1 MGEVSMK
8 KVKQSYGL
16 FTTITMIIGICIGSG
31 IFFKSDNILAAT
43 GGSVSLGVLV
53 FVLGATSI
61 IFGGLCISEL
71 ASRTDRAGGIITY
84 VEEFASEKLACG
96 MGWFQIFVYF
106 PTIAVVVSWVVGI
119 YICLLFGWQGTLENQ
134 MLIGVIFYTF
144 TFFINSI
151 SAKLGG
157 GFQNFSTISK
167 MIPLAIIAICGLF
180 FGNPAEG
187 FKSVS
192 AQTLGGATWLAAIG
206 PVAYS
211 FDGWTISTTIAPEI
225 RDSKKNLPKALIIAP
240 IFVLVTYVAYFIGVT
255 SLLEPKKIMKL
266 QDAHVYIVAQRLFG
280 GFGAQLILIFV
291 IIAVMGTANGIILGY
306 IRLPYSMALRGSGM
320 FPFADKISQEHKKW
334 GMPVNSAIFCYV
346 LTLFWTVIHFITVK
360 FGLLPNS
367 DVSEIAIVMSYL
379 FYIIL
384 YYKVFILYRKGE
396 IHSAFRG
403 LFVPIMATVGSVFIL
418 TGGLQSKLFIFYAA
432 FCFIIVFIAFSYYKK
447 HHTGTL
453 S

>member
-1 MGEVSMK
+1 
-8 KVKQSYGL
+8 
-16 FTTITMIIGICIGSG
+16 
-31 IFFKSDNILAAT
+31 
-43 GGSVSLGVLV
+43 
-53 FVLGATSI
+53 
-61 IFGGLCISEL
+61 
-71 ASRTDRAGGIITY
+71 
-84 VEEFASEKLACG
+84 
-96 MGWFQIFVYF
+96 
-106 PTIAVVVSWVVGI
+106 
-119 YICLLFGWQGTLENQ
+119 
-134 MLIGVIFYTF
+134 
-144 TFFINSI
+144 
-151 SAKLGG
+151 
-157 GFQNFSTISK
+157 
-167 MIPLAIIAICGLF
+167 
-180 FGNPAEG
+180 
-187 FKSVS
+187 
-192 AQTLGGATWLAAIG
+192 
-206 PVAYS
+206 
-211 FDGWTISTTIAPEI
+211 
-225 RDSKKNLPKALIIAP
+225 
-240 IFVLVTYVAYFIGVT
+240 
-255 SLLEPKKIMKL
+255 MKL